1 MAPESDL
8 QLLMT
13 LYLFYLQIKSRYLT
27 DKTTPEE
34 IEKAKESGIVYACK
48 YYPAGAT
55 TNSDNGVT
63 DIHNVYPV
71 LVYFFLEIKCIEEN
85 G

>member
-1 MAPESDL
+1 
-8 QLLMT
+8 MT
-13 LYLFYLQIKSRYLT
+13 LYFFYLHIKSRYLT

-34 IEKAKESGIVYACK
+34 IEKAKESGIVFACK

-85 G
+85 GWSKYAIVYS

>member
-34 IEKAKESGIVYACK
+34 IEKAKESGIVFACK

>member
-1 MAPESDL
+1 
-8 QLLMT
+8 MT
-13 LYLFYLQIKSRYLT
+13 LYLLYLHIKSRYLT

-34 IEKAKESGIVYACK
+34 IEKAKESGIVFACK

-71 LVYFFLEIKCIEEN
+71 LV
-85 G
+85 

>member
-1 MAPESDL
+1 
-8 QLLMT
+8 MT
-13 LYLFYLQIKSRYLT
+13 LYLLYLHIKSRYLT

-34 IEKAKESGIVYACK
+34 IEKAKESGIVFARK

>member
-1 MAPESDL
+1 MI
-8 QLLMT
+8 
-13 LYLFYLQIKSRYLT
+13 YRYLT
-27 DKTTPEE
+27 DNTTPEE
-34 IEKAKESGIVYACK
+34 IQKAKDSGIVYACK

-71 LVYFFLEIKCIEEN
+71 LVGFLFFVVFIFRRKRWLK
-85 G
+85 

>member
-1 MAPESDL
+1 
-8 QLLMT
+8 MT
-13 LYLFYLQIKSRYLT
+13 LYFFYLQIKSRYLT

>member
-1 MAPESDL
+1 
-8 QLLMT
+8 MT
-13 LYLFYLQIKSRYLT
+13 LYLLYLHIKSRYLT

-34 IEKAKESGIVYACK
+34 IEKAKESGIVFACK

-71 LVYFFLEIKCIEEN
+71 LVCFFLEIKCIEEN